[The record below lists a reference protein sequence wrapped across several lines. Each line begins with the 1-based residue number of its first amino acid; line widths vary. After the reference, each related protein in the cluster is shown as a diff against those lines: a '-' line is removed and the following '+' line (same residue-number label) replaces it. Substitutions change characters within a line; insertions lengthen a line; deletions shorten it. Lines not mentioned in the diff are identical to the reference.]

1 MIGTSALGGK
11 YEGLTGQPEGGTMLR
26 NERIRKYSLVSAISD
41 SNETKHL
48 KFRLERA
55 PNIV

>member
-1 MIGTSALGGK
+1 
-11 YEGLTGQPEGGTMLR
+11 MLR

-55 PNIV
+55 PNVV